1 LFVISLIVLI
11 VRSLEEPLS
20 RHWKVGLFG
29 GVTGWTNPIAM
40 FPLIAYGLLMLGTR
54 PTISALRAVG
64 IVALMAVAIYWL
76 PSVVGYTTGI
86 EWKLHYFYR
95 RRATV
100 QNLADWYAILSMVV
114 DFFVFAVVSPYK
126 TVLQI
131 YSASDIRGY
140 FESVTRF
147 AGFALWIGVFGY
159 ALVATFGRRN
169 RESLIAAALLGSL
182 LPLIVFYVYLEPEEG
197 MIFTP
202 FSLVVLFLMVGAAA
216 RASKGAPAVL
226 LTLMILL
233 GAINVL
239 PIYRTHALS
248 HKGPQKAHVAP
259 ALETPATRDRE

>member
-1 LFVISLIVLI
+1 MRFSVWSSISSCLRWSPPTKLFS
-11 VRSLEEPLS
+11 
-20 RHWKVGLFG
+20 KF
-29 GVTGWTNPIAM
+29 
-40 FPLIAYGLLMLGTR
+40 
-54 PTISALRAVG
+54 
-64 IVALMAVAIYWL
+64 
-76 PSVVGYTTGI
+76 
-86 EWKLHYFYR
+86 
-95 RRATV
+95 
-100 QNLADWYAILSMVV
+100 
-114 DFFVFAVVSPYK
+114 
-126 TVLQI
+126 

-169 RESLIAAALLGSL
+169 RELLIAAALLGSL

-226 LTLMILL
+226 LTLIILL